1 MASKSKNK
9 TKRARPRPPVAN
21 AVYRVLVRDLVLAAR
36 IGVWKREKHVDQR
49 IRVNV
54 EMTAT
59 KPGPLVA
66 EDGHSGRRDRI
77 IRYDTVVAG
86 IRRLVAEGH
95 VDLCETLAER
105 VALLCLENRRVR
117 AVRVRVEKLDVYP
130 DATSVGAEVEHHC
143 GA

>member
-1 MASKSKNK
+1 MASKSKS
-9 TKRARPRPPVAN
+9 KRARPRAPAGG
-21 AVYRVLVRDLVLAAR
+21 AVYSVVIRDLVLAAR

-49 IRVNV
+49 VRVNV
-54 EMTAT
+54 EMTAA
-59 KPGPLVA
+59 KPGPLLA
-66 EDGHSGRRDRI
+66 EDGHSGRRERI

-117 AVRVRVEKLDVYP
+117 SVRVRVEKLDVYP
-130 DATSVGAEVEHHC
+130 DAMSVGAEVEHHR
-143 GA
+143 AA